1 MALVDT
7 VADGELELMYIYLH
21 VSSTKPVA
29 LSLTIL
35 MIIPATEADD
45 RPLPLITSF
54 TSNTQFKTII
64 NSIIIAAVCQMLTIY
79 QALY

>member
-7 VADGELELMYIYLH
+7 VADGELELMYIYFH

-35 MIIPATEADD
+35 MIDQGTCKEIP
-45 RPLPLITSF
+45 F
-54 TSNTQFKTII
+54 CSNHNKMPQEKFKQKI
-64 NSIIIAAVCQMLTIY
+64 NIN
-79 QALY
+79 

>member
-45 RPLPLITSF
+45 RPSSTYNFLY
-54 TSNTQFKTII
+54 
-64 NSIIIAAVCQMLTIY
+64 IY
-79 QALY
+79 YTV